1 MIILRKENRWAC
13 ICVLLSCLLVIL
25 SRTAFFLGYIPTES
39 MEPTLKK
46 GSFILATRLY
56 KDLKDG
62 DIIVFER
69 DGRLLVKRIMA
80 SGGEAV
86 IQNGNILVV
95 PESCYYVCGD
105 NTDQSYDSRFWTDP
119 FVRESSIIAKLIFP
133 QREA

>member
-1 MIILRKENRWAC
+1 MILRKENRWAF
-13 ICVLLSCLLVIL
+13 ICVLLTCLLVVL
-25 SRTAFFLGYIPTES
+25 SRTAFFLGYIPTAS

-46 GSFILATRLY
+46 DSFILATRLY
-56 KDLKDG
+56 KDLDDG

-69 DGRLLVKRIMA
+69 DGRLLVKRIKA
-80 SGGEAV
+80 SGGETV

-119 FVRESSIIAKLIFP
+119 FVRESSIVAKLIFP
-133 QREA
+133 QQEA

>member
-1 MIILRKENRWAC
+1 MILRKENRWAFIC
-13 ICVLLSCLLVIL
+13 ILLTCMLVVL
-25 SRTAFFLGYIPTES
+25 SRTAFFLGYIPTAS

-56 KDLKDG
+56 KDLNDG

-80 SGGEAV
+80 SGGEVVA
-86 IQNGNILVV
+86 QNGSMLVV

-119 FVRESSIIAKLIFP
+119 FVRESSIVAKLIFP